1 MHIRIGADAPVAEED
16 VALGQT
22 PMTDGAQC
30 PPSGFRHGFC
40 EEQSDQARQ
49 STPTGAASPEGAD
62 ETTWEREERRGEEK
76 EARWGV
82 RGRTRAA
89 RNDARADT

>member
-1 MHIRIGADAPVAEED
+1 MHIRIGADAPVAED

-30 PPSGFRHGFC
+30 PPWGLRHGFC

-62 ETTWEREERRGEEK
+62 EMT
-76 EARWGV
+76 
-82 RGRTRAA
+82 
-89 RNDARADT
+89 